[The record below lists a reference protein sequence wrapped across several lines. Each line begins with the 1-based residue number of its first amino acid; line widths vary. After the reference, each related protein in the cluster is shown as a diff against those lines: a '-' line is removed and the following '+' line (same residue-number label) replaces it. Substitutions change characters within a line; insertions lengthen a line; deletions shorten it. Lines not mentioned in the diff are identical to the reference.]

1 MTGTVSHVASKEEDM
16 LLASFCEEETAEAS
30 LTSST
35 LAEWKAS
42 GTSGSSTGN
51 NVRMGLV

>member
-16 LLASFCEEETAEAS
+16 LLASFCEEATAEAS

-42 GTSGSSTGN
+42 GTPGSSTGN